1 MANGVIAIRGFDY
14 QATIILEALFDHFE
28 NHGPDATVRP
38 EGQDDLDLHWTEGA
52 EAHLH
57 HIQVKKPREDK
68 NGDRQ
73 PAAWTLTEAVNE
85 LLPGT
90 IARLAG
96 NRSEQVW
103 VLGDDVAAE
112 VRSVVE
118 AGKTAPSLAP
128 APYWTTIHLLAR
140 AKALSE
146 GRPQGTAGDKLARAR
161 VNGTVP
167 DDPAEAMEKLADDMK
182 TLCATVGA
190 PDEFADQ
197 YRRHMVDFHSSLPDV
212 LQRTTIR
219 STFGSEE
226 EVAERVYARLSTRYS
241 LSRTVVERA
250 LFRNLR
256 GFINDISK
264 QTGRTFDQAEFD
276 LELRS
281 VWPHMIPIKAPLSLP
296 ANFVIRPRLTDRF
309 TKAWSGR
316 AIEIVGTSGSGK
328 TMLASAAIR
337 QSEAAEPDRAAY
349 YAEARDNVTLR
360 DILIGVAFHLR
371 RAGIVQLFSA
381 AVESGV
387 SEEEMLT
394 RLAQSFSA
402 LPIKTLLLIDLVDGT
417 CSPAFARDLAIFVR
431 ALSSAAQCRL
441 GIFGQE
447 SALRQF
453 SNLERDRYEVHRIEI
468 DGFGF
473 EEFVNLVARNH
484 PNPDRAILWDVYHRV
499 TAGRA
504 SGLIAQLAA
513 VLADADTLPAM
524 QDMAARPPDEVLP
537 YAERQ
542 RFDRVSASS
551 RRAAEKLFRFMLPFA
566 RSDAEQIFPD
576 DNIGAAI
583 KELQDL
589 GLLRARG
596 DGTFEMHETVRAG
609 LESLIAPGLR
619 RTAHKQLASWYET
632 NGPLTAQILHLDEAG
647 EEGAARDHARA
658 VFLQGKHWGAL
669 RAYVERHKLVTP
681 DEVIQVMAGSPPV
694 EDGYVLSDVLRG
706 LGGMPPVDGLLQILR
721 DQSER
726 FSRDYQWAS
735 TIVTAILEFEPA
747 RLEQLLRLILDQTLD
762 PPRMEAAL
770 SWLAIGARR
779 SKVVVGP
786 TIRALFNQQRS
797 DIRRMLVQV
806 LTLDWRRDVLRPVLQ
821 FLAGD
826 VDAAGVQRRS
836 SYASEFSLRIR
847 SVADT
852 VEFLAALPPVKPA
865 AMIQARSALLGQFA
879 AAIWAAR
886 KILREH
892 CVAIINDTASEDIV
906 VQGAIRILVHLAE
919 PSIISLCDQLRSRSQ
934 PIKSLVEF
942 VPALVPTACDR
953 SEYERK
959 VMDRSLP
966 IEQRA
971 SALSVLAFV
980 NADLGAVYTAL
991 QASGEDMSAWDF
1003 LFVLFCSQSPF
1014 PAAITLVERQMSDP
1028 KAMQAAV
1035 VPAVAKLGE
1044 LETPAATG
1052 MLVRALS
1059 HPDLA
1064 VRQCAVVVL
1073 QRRRS
1078 RSALRAL
1085 IDCYTKED
1093 NEFLV
1098 PTLASAIVASGASG
1112 VDELAPRAASSP
1124 HLRLWQCIL
1133 AARRR
1138 DASFANELTEIS
1150 CNPVLNWQL
1159 RRSAIFAAAKLP
1171 FVSAL
1176 EKIIPVVMAERSP
1189 LAIDKSINLIGHSV
1203 LASILLTES
1212 AGMFNY
1218 FVAGEQRFAA
1228 FFGDLFDEIW
1238 QMQGAE
1244 EGRPGG
1250 EAAAKWL
1257 FTRLTHHKWSTNRA
1271 APDAVINELHVP
1283 ILHSAIL
1290 RSLRLQGQPHLIE
1303 QQIPNADTAWLVM
1316 KCLLERSRAGAQDA
1330 QLPGRLKALL
1340 DQSPFGDNIRLNRVI
1355 ADPQFSVTAAAAPP
1369 PPQAEPAPVA
1379 QSPTL
1384 ISYKEIVE
1392 ALSDPARKLTP
1403 GTPLVLGAVSE
1414 QEFAHLV
1421 QLLDPVNDRSNAVV
1435 KFLPAVQFTATGYLA
1450 SHRTSSSTGISD
1462 PVRAML
1468 RPVVAAANQSG
1479 SVIAWH
1485 EQRLS
1490 NVFGATYGPEFLA
1503 SLGARDD
1510 SARFYD
1516 ELSMSADLLVP
1527 HLCKTAHAAP
1537 IMKFVDARINP
1548 LLSRYP
1554 SVGTDELFEGLCAL
1568 AKAVTAPQIDP
1579 VLAALFFRWMQRFD
1593 PKGSVLQHDQNYPLW
1608 RGFARLSEHVRFD
1621 QIEGWQAGLAFI
1633 IHMPLSQYHRE
1644 TIARVLERDPRSYT
1658 QIESLLLRAANWEHF
1673 REDEIDRLDVS
1684 AERLFAHTRED

>member
-28 NHGPDATVRP
+28 TRGPDAKVRP

-52 EAHLH
+52 DPRLR

-73 PAAWTLTEAVNE
+73 PAAWTLTETVNE

-90 IARLAG
+90 IARLASR
-96 NRSEQVW
+96 RSEQAW
-103 VLGDDVAAE
+103 VLGDDVAAD
-112 VRSVVE
+112 VRSLVE
-118 AGKTAPSLAP
+118 AGTNAPSLTP
-128 APYWTTIHLLAR
+128 VPYWTTVHLLAR
-140 AKALSE
+140 AKALSD
-146 GRPQGTAGDKLARAR
+146 GRPQGTVGDKLARAR

-167 DDPAEAMEKLADDMK
+167 DDPAKAMGKLADDMK

-190 PDEFADQ
+190 PDEFADR

-212 LQRTTIR
+212 LERTTIR
-219 STFGSEE
+219 STYGSEE
-226 EVAERVYARLSTRYS
+226 EVAERVYARLSSRYS
-241 LSRTVVERA
+241 LSRTVAERA

-296 ANFVIRPRLTDRF
+296 ANFVIRPQLTDRF

-337 QSEAAEPDRAAY
+337 QSEVAEPDRSTY
-349 YAEARDNVTLR
+349 YAEVRDNVALR
-360 DILIGVAFHLR
+360 DILVGVAFHLR

-381 AVESGV
+381 AIESGV

-417 CSPAFARDLAIFVR
+417 CSPTFARDLAIFVR

-453 SNLERDRYEVHRIEI
+453 SNLERDRYEVNRIEI

-484 PNPDRAILWDVYHRV
+484 PNPDRAILWDIYHRV

-513 VLADADTLPAM
+513 VLADADTLTAM
-524 QDMAARPPDEVLP
+524 QDIAARPPDEVLP

-551 RRAAEKLFRFMLPFA
+551 RLAAEKLLCFMLPFA

-576 DNIGAAI
+576 DNIGTAVN
-583 KELQDL
+583 ELQDL

-632 NGPLTAQILHLDEAG
+632 NGPLTAQILHLEEAG
-647 EEGAARDHARA
+647 EESAARDHARA
-658 VFLQGKHWGAL
+658 VFLRGKHWGAL

-681 DEVIQVMAGSPPV
+681 DEVIQVMAGSTTV

-706 LGGMPPVDGLLQILR
+706 LGGTPPVDGLLQILR

-735 TIVTAILEFEPA
+735 TVVTAILEFEPA
-747 RLEQLLRLILDQTLD
+747 RLEQLLMLILDQTLD

-779 SKVVVGP
+779 SKVVVSP
-786 TIRALFNQQRS
+786 TTLALFNQQRP
-797 DIRRMLVQV
+797 DIKRMLVQV
-806 LTLDWRRDVLRPVLQ
+806 LTLDWRRDVLRSVLQ

-826 VDAAGVQRRS
+826 AESAGVQRRS
-836 SYASEFSLRIR
+836 SYGSEFSLRIR

-852 VEFLAALPPVKPA
+852 VEFLAALPPVNPA

-892 CVAIINDTASEDIV
+892 CIAIINDTALEDVV

-934 PIKSLVEF
+934 PIKSLIEF
-942 VPALVPTACDR
+942 VPALVPAACDR

-959 VMDRSLP
+959 VMDRHLP
-966 IEQRA
+966 VEQRA
-971 SALSVLAFV
+971 SALSVLAYV
-980 NADLGAVYTAL
+980 NANLGVVYTAL

-1003 LFVLFCSQSPF
+1003 LFVLFCSQAPF
-1014 PAAITLVERQMSDP
+1014 PEAIPLVEKQMSDP
-1028 KAMQAAV
+1028 KATQVAV
-1035 VPAVAKLGE
+1035 VPALAKLGE
-1044 LETPAATG
+1044 LETPAVTS

-1064 VRQCAVVVL
+1064 VRRCAAVVL
-1073 QRRRS
+1073 QWRRS

-1085 IDCYTKED
+1085 IDRYTKED
-1093 NEFLV
+1093 NAFLL

-1112 VDELAPRAASSP
+1112 VNELEPRAASSP

-1138 DASFANELTEIS
+1138 DASFANELTGIA
-1150 CNPVLNWQL
+1150 CNPALSWQL
-1159 RRSAIFAAAKLP
+1159 RRAAIFAAAKLP
-1171 FVSAL
+1171 YVSAL

-1189 LAIDKSINLIGHSV
+1189 LTIDKSINLIGHHV
-1203 LASILLTES
+1203 LASILLTEA
-1212 AGMFNY
+1212 AGMFN
-1218 FVAGEQRFAA
+1218 FFIAGEQRFTA

-1238 QMQGAE
+1238 QVAE

-1257 FTRLTHHKWSTNRA
+1257 FTRLTHYNWSTNKA

-1303 QQIPNADTAWLVM
+1303 QQIPHADTAWLVM
-1316 KCLLERSRAGAQDA
+1316 KCLLERSRAGAWDA
-1330 QLPGRLKALL
+1330 RLLARLKALL

-1355 ADPQFSVTAAAAPP
+1355 ADPQFSVSAAEAPH
-1369 PPQAEPAPVA
+1369 PPQAEHVPVA
-1379 QSPTL
+1379 QGPTR
-1384 ISYKEIVE
+1384 ISYKEIIE
-1392 ALSDPARKLTP
+1392 ALADPARKLTP
-1403 GTPLVLGAVSE
+1403 ATPLVLGAVSE

-1435 KFLPAVQFTATGYLA
+1435 TFLPAVQFTATGYLA

-1490 NVFGATYGPEFLA
+1490 NLFGATYGPEFLV

-1516 ELSMSADLLVP
+1516 ELNMSAELLVP

-1537 IMKFVDARINP
+1537 IMKFVDARIIP
-1548 LLSRYP
+1548 LLSRYA

-1568 AKAVTAPQIDP
+1568 AKAITAPEIDP
-1579 VLAALFFRWMQRFD
+1579 VLAALFFRWMQCFD
-1593 PKGSVLQHDQNYPLW
+1593 PEGSMLRHDQNYPLW
-1608 RGFARLSEHVRFD
+1608 RGVARLSEHARFD
-1621 QIEGWQAGLAFI
+1621 QIEGWQAGLASI

-1644 TIARVLERDPRSYT
+1644 TIARVLERDPRSYI

-1673 REDEIDRLDVS
+1673 REDEIDRLDVA